1 MFEVGHARSFIAV
14 AEEMHFGK
22 AAARLNLTQ
31 SPLSRQ
37 IQMLEQTLGVSLLE
51 RTTRAVRL
59 TPAGRTFLAEAY
71 RVVAAV
77 ESAAR
82 LTQRAARGE
91 SGTIRLSFTA
101 ASAYRTLPR
110 IVAHIRAN
118 LPEIDLVLEEMV
130 SDEQI
135 QALEENRVD
144 IGILRPSP
152 ALVDP
157 RIPIATETIAR
168 EQLLLALPRSHPRAS
183 GRAPTLRDLDG
194 EALVTWSPR
203 GGRYFIDL
211 LDTLFDGAAVRP
223 LVVQR
228 VNQLHAMLALV
239 GTGIGVA
246 VVPDSAAGIGMA
258 DVTLRPITVPDSARP
273 TLLLAW
279 RTDNANPCLP
289 SFRTSVAGLDRQA
302 IGPAAGAAL
311 TRRRP
316 AP

>member
-1 MFEVGHARSFIAV
+1 MFELGHARSFVAV
-14 AEEMHFGK
+14 AEELHFGR

-51 RTTRAVRL
+51 RSTRTVRL

-71 RVVAAV
+71 RVIAAA

-101 ASAYRTLPR
+101 ASAYRILPR
-110 IVAHIRAN
+110 IVSHLRRA

-144 IGILRPSP
+144 VGLLRPAP
-152 ALVDP
+152 ALLDP
-157 RIPIATETIAR
+157 RTPIATTTIAY
-168 EQLLLALPRSHPRAS
+168 EQLLLAIPRSHPLAR
-183 GRAPTLRDLDG
+183 GEAPTLRDLDG

-211 LDTLFDGAAVRP
+211 LDTLFNAAAIRP
-223 LVVQR
+223 RVVQR

-239 GTGIGVA
+239 GAEIGLA
-246 VVPDSAAGIGMA
+246 LVPDSAVSIGMA
-258 DVTLRPITVPDSARP
+258 GVVLRPITAPDTARP
-273 TLLLAW
+273 CLLMAW
-279 RTDNANPCLP
+279 RQDNPNPCLS
-289 SFRTSVAGLDRQA
+289 SFRSVITDSE
-302 IGPAAGAAL
+302 PSCC
-311 TRRRP
+311 P
-316 AP
+316 APS

>member
-1 MFEVGHARSFIAV
+1 MFDLGHARSFVAV
-14 AEEMHFGK
+14 AEEMHFGR

-37 IQMLEQTLGVSLLE
+37 IQMLEQTLGVTLLE

-71 RVVAAV
+71 RVIAAA

-110 IVAHIRAN
+110 IVSHIRTA

-144 IGILRPSP
+144 IGILRPAP
-152 ALVDP
+152 ALLDP
-157 RIPIATETIAR
+157 RTPIVTATIAHER
-168 EQLLLALPRSHPRAS
+168 LLLALPRNHRLA
-183 GRAPTLRDLDG
+183 GNRTPTLKDLDG

-211 LDTLFDGAAVRP
+211 LDNLFNTAGVR
-223 LVVQR
+223 LRVVQR

-239 GTGIGVA
+239 GAGIGIA
-246 VVPDSAAGIGMA
+246 VVPDSALGIGMK
-258 DVTLRPITVPDSARP
+258 DVILRPITISEAARP
-273 TLLLAW
+273 SLLLAW
-279 RTDNANPCLP
+279 RQDNSNPCLS
-289 SFRTSVAGLDRQA
+289 SFRSA
-302 IGPAAGAAL
+302 IINLG
-311 TRRRP
+311 
-316 AP
+316 

>member
-1 MFEVGHARSFIAV
+1 MFDLGHARSFVAV
-14 AEEMHFGK
+14 AEEMHFGR

-37 IQMLEQTLGVSLLE
+37 IQMLEQTLGVTLLE

-71 RVVAAV
+71 RVIAAA

-101 ASAYRTLPR
+101 ASAYRILPR
-110 IVAHIRAN
+110 IVSQIRRS
-118 LPEIDLVLEEMV
+118 LPDVDLVLEEMV

-144 IGILRPSP
+144 VGLLRPTP
-152 ALVDP
+152 ALLDP
-157 RIPIATETIAR
+157 RTPIATATIAQ
-168 EQLLLALPRSHPRAS
+168 EQLLLAVPRSHRLAS
-183 GRAPTLRDLDG
+183 GDAPTIQDLDG

-211 LDTLFDGAAVRP
+211 LENLFTAAGIRP
-223 LVVQR
+223 RVVQR

-239 GTGIGVA
+239 GADIGVA
-246 VVPDSAAGIGMA
+246 LVPDSAVSIGMSN
-258 DVTLRPITVPDSARP
+258 VLLRPLTAPDTARP
-273 TLLLAW
+273 RLSLAW
-279 RTDNANPCLP
+279 RRDNPNPCLL
-289 SFRTSVAGLDRQA
+289 SFRAA
-302 IGPAAGAAL
+302 I
-311 TRRRP
+311 TDVHS
-316 AP
+316 

>member
-1 MFEVGHARSFIAV
+1 MFDLGHARSFIAV
-14 AEEMHFGK
+14 AEEMHFGR

-37 IQMLEQTLGVSLLE
+37 IQMLEQTLGVTLLE

-71 RVVAAV
+71 RVIAAA

-82 LTQRAARGE
+82 LTRRAARGE

-110 IVAHIRAN
+110 IVSQVRRA

-144 IGILRPSP
+144 VGLLRPGP
-152 ALVDP
+152 ALLDP
-157 RIPIATETIAR
+157 RTPIATATIVH
-168 EQLLLALPRSHPRAS
+168 EQLLLALPRSHPLAK
-183 GRAPTLRDLDG
+183 GKAPTVQDLDG

-211 LDTLFDGAAVRP
+211 LETLFTAAGIRP
-223 LVVQR
+223 RVVQR

-239 GTGIGVA
+239 GADIGVA
-246 VVPDSAAGIGMA
+246 LVPDSAVHIGMT
-258 DVTLRPITVPDSARP
+258 DVVLRPIAAPATARP
-273 TLLLAW
+273 CLLLAW
-279 RTDNANPCLP
+279 RQDNPNPCLP
-289 SFRTSVAGLDRQA
+289 SFRTNVVTLDQD
-302 IGPAAGAAL
+302 
-311 TRRRP
+311 
-316 AP
+316 

>member
-1 MFEVGHARSFIAV
+1 MFDLGHARSFVAV
-14 AEEMHFGK
+14 AEEMHFGR

-37 IQMLEQTLGVSLLE
+37 IQMLEQALGVTLLE

-82 LTQRAARGE
+82 LTRRAARGE
-91 SGTIRLSFTA
+91 SGTVRLGFTA

-110 IVAHIRAN
+110 IVAHIRAT

-135 QALEENRVD
+135 QALEENRID
-144 IGILRPSP
+144 IGVLRPGP
-152 ALVDP
+152 ALLDP
-157 RIPIATETIAR
+157 RTPIRTQVIAR
-168 EQLLLALPRSHPRAS
+168 ERLLLALPRTHPLAE
-183 GRAPTLRDLDG
+183 GRPPTLQDLDG
-194 EALVTWSPR
+194 QALVTWSPR

-211 LDTLFDGAAVRP
+211 LDTLLDTAGVRP
-223 LVVQR
+223 QVVQR

-239 GTGIGVA
+239 GAGIGVA
-246 VVPDSAAGIGMA
+246 LVPDSALGIGTS
-258 DVTLRPITVPDSARP
+258 DIVLRSIAVPDTAHAS
-273 TLLLAW
+273 LLLAW
-279 RTDNANPCLP
+279 RHDNANPCLAT
-289 SFRTSVAGLDRQA
+289 FRSAVMSLY
-302 IGPAAGAAL
+302 
-311 TRRRP
+311 
-316 AP
+316 

>member
-1 MFEVGHARSFIAV
+1 MFDLGHARSFIAV
-14 AEEMHFGK
+14 AEEMHFGR

-37 IQMLEQTLGVSLLE
+37 IQMLEQTLGVTLLE

-71 RVVAAV
+71 RVIAAA

-82 LTQRAARGE
+82 LTRRAARGE

-110 IVAHIRAN
+110 IVSQVRRA

-144 IGILRPSP
+144 VGLLRPGP
-152 ALVDP
+152 ALLDP
-157 RIPIATETIAR
+157 RTPIATATIVH
-168 EQLLLALPRSHPRAS
+168 EQLLLALPRSHPLAK
-183 GRAPTLRDLDG
+183 GKAPTVRDLDG

-211 LDTLFDGAAVRP
+211 LETLFTAAGIRP
-223 LVVQR
+223 RVVQR

-239 GTGIGVA
+239 GADIGVA
-246 VVPDSAAGIGMA
+246 LVPDSAVHIGMT
-258 DVTLRPITVPDSARP
+258 DVVLRPIAAPATARP
-273 TLLLAW
+273 CLLLAW
-279 RTDNANPCLP
+279 RQDNPNPCLP
-289 SFRTSVAGLDRQA
+289 SFRTNVVTLDQD
-302 IGPAAGAAL
+302 
-311 TRRRP
+311 
-316 AP
+316 